1 MFGFAVGIVVTVGV
15 SVAFPVTYAKFVAY
29 VRGFWNK
36 AKEENTEVK

>member
-1 MFGFAVGIVVTVGV
+1 MGFLLGVVVTVGV
-15 SVAFPVTYAKFVAY
+15 SMFFPVTYAKFVAY